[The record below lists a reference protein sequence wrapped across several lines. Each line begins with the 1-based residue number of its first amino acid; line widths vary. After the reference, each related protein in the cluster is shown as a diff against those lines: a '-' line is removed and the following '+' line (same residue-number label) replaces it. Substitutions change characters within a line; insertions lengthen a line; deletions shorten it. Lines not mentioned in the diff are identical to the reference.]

1 MDKKVQLKLWA
12 LQKGYPTITALAEA
26 AGITRAALY
35 QAIRYKPGHGN
46 YPPIG
51 EPALHKL
58 ALALDQTDETI
69 KDWYNGRLIVWT
81 EQRK

>member
-12 LQKGYPTITALAEA
+12 LQKGYASITDLAKG
-26 AGITRAALY
+26 AGISRAALY

-51 EPALHKL
+51 RPALLKIAE
-58 ALALDQTDETI
+58 ALEKNEYEIYT
-69 KDWYNGRLIVWT
+69 WYNGKELST
-81 EQRK
+81 